1 MTAHPIKER
10 FTARCSALWL
20 AIALLS
26 ACVGPRAVDLSP
38 AWPER
43 APDYDDAYR
52 AWTRHGTLRSGYE
65 QVLDLHATFK
75 SPAWRAAHVDYLA
88 RKKNLSPE
96 ARQRLQA
103 EQIKAAE
110 QAPYEIHLLVTTH
123 DFRENDLHRGDNS
136 IWRLALIDDRGNQVE
151 PIEVKRDR
159 RPIEVIR
166 AEYPDMGD
174 FTTAY
179 IARFPRTI
187 EVLRPDASKFSL
199 EMASVRGAVN
209 LVWND
214 R

>member
-1 MTAHPIKER
+1 VTAHPIQKR
-10 FTARCSALWL
+10 FAARWNALWL
-20 AIALLS
+20 TAALLS
-26 ACVGPRAVDLSP
+26 ACAGSQAVDLSP

-43 APDYDDAYR
+43 AADYDDAYR
-52 AWTRHGTLRSGYE
+52 AWTRHGTIRSGYE

-88 RKKNLSPE
+88 TKQNLSPE

-103 EQIKAAE
+103 EQIKVAE
-110 QAPYEIHLLVTTH
+110 QEPYELQLLVTTN
-123 DFRENDLHRGDNS
+123 DFRQNDLHRGERS
-136 IWRLALIDDRGNQVE
+136 IWRLALVDDRGNQVE

-159 RPIEVIR
+159 RPIDVIR

-174 FTTAY
+174 FATAY
-179 IARFPRTI
+179 IVRFPRTV

-199 EMASVRGAVN
+199 EMASVRGGVD